1 MSTASSKKSDARQA
15 TKPTEA
21 AMNVGRDTVESFM
34 KVGADTASRQYEQAI
49 AMTQE
54 QVEKASSTMFESY
67 NELTAQNQA
76 NLEALMAASNSFAKG
91 FEAISKQLMAYTQA
105 NVEQSMEA
113 SKKLFGAKTAQEFVD
128 LQSEYTRGQID
139 QVLSESAK
147 LTELGMQMTSEAFQP
162 LQTRMYEAAEKMMK
176 PTV

>member
-1 MSTASSKKSDARQA
+1 
-15 TKPTEA
+15 
-21 AMNVGRDTVESFM
+21 MNAGRESIESFV
-34 KVGADTASRQYEQAI
+34 KVGADTASKQYEQAV

-54 QVEKASSTMFESY
+54 QVEKASSTLFENY

-76 NLEALMAASNSFAKG
+76 NFEALMAASNSFAKG
-91 FEAISKQLMAYTQA
+91 FEALSKELMAYTQA
-105 NVEQSMEA
+105 NMEQSMAA